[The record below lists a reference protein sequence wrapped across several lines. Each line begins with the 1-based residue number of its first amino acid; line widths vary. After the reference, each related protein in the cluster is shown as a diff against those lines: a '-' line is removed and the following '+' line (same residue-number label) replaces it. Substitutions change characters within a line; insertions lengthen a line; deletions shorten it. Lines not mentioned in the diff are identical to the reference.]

1 MGNAAG
7 SMVMTNTFLTT
18 GRQFLRALMMPT
30 LAVAVLLPGMVSIT
44 IVGGSASATEL
55 AEEAE
60 AFILDMSKTA
70 IIRLTDPD
78 ISSDERKVR
87 MRDMMAEY
95 FHVPGI
101 AQWVLGRFWRQASSE
116 ERNEYLALFE
126 DLMVESYVDRF
137 DTYSGETLVI
147 VKTDVRDGK
156 DVIVSSTMTHPE
168 TNKPV
173 QVDWRV
179 RVRGG
184 EYKVVDIMV
193 EGVSMG
199 QTQRSEFASAIKNN
213 GGDIKK
219 FLTELRERIVISG
232 AGA

>member
-1 MGNAAG
+1 
-7 SMVMTNTFLTT
+7 
-18 GRQFLRALMMPT
+18 MPT
-30 LAVAVLLPGMVSIT
+30 LAVAVLLPGMVSST
-44 IVGGSASATEL
+44 VVGGTTSAADL
-55 AEEAE
+55 AKEAE
-60 AFILDMSKTA
+60 AFILEMSKTA
-70 IIRLTDPD
+70 IIRLTDPE

-87 MRDMMAEY
+87 MRDMMTEY

-116 ERNEYLALFE
+116 ERDEYLALFE
-126 DLMVESYVDRF
+126 DLMVVSYVDRF

-184 EYKVVDIMV
+184 DYKVVDIMV

-213 GGDIKK
+213 GGDITK

-232 AGA
+232 SGA

>member
-1 MGNAAG
+1 MGSTAG
-7 SMVMTNTFLTT
+7 SMVKTKTFLTAA
-18 GRQFLRALMMPT
+18 RQFVRALIMPA
-30 LAVAVLLPGMVSIT
+30 LAVAVLLSGLLAGLV
-44 IVGGSASATEL
+44 VGGAASAAGL

-60 AFILDMSKTA
+60 AFILGMSKTA
-70 IIRLTDPD
+70 IIRLTDPE
-78 ISSDERKVR
+78 ISRDERKLR
-87 MRDMMAEY
+87 MRDMMTEY

-116 ERNEYLALFE
+116 EREEYVALFE

-137 DTYSGETLVI
+137 ATYSGETLVI

-156 DVIVSSTMTHPE
+156 DVIVSSTLARPE
-168 TNKPV
+168 TSEPIHL
-173 QVDWRV
+173 DWRV
-179 RVRGG
+179 RSRGG

-213 GGDIKK
+213 GGDITK
-219 FLTELRERIVISG
+219 FLTELRERVVIAGSG
-232 AGA
+232 A